1 MVSKRSVNTLVV
13 GGGFGGIAAAL
24 RCKALGHNV
33 TLVERLDKLGGRAQ
47 VLKIDGYKH
56 DMGPTVITAPFLFQE
71 LFQLFDENLDDH
83 LEFVPVSP
91 WYRFVFHNG
100 KEFNYSGDETQMD
113 EEIAK
118 FSTSDVK
125 NYKRLLQA
133 SKKIFDVGFS
143 KLAHVPFLT
152 VWSMMKQIPNLI
164 RLRADRTVSQ
174 FVKHYIENPL
184 LQRAFSIHPLL
195 VGGNPYSTTSIYSL
209 IHYLEKKWGIFF
221 CKGGTGELVEKLTE
235 LMERHGIIIKYNTE
249 VEKLSV
255 SDNRVTCA
263 YTKTNE
269 KIKFDN
275 IICNADP
282 PMVYK
287 NLLKMN
293 QEQSMGLKKWFP
305 SRLTNYSMG
314 LYVFFFGTTIKY
326 ENVAHHTIWLTE
338 RFEELL
344 SDIFDRKTLTEDFS
358 LYIHRPTATD
368 TSFAPP
374 NCDSFYVLCPVP
386 NLQASIDWDIEGK
399 RLRDRIVMALSKT
412 ILPKLEDYIIA
423 EHWMT
428 PREFK
433 ENYRCAYG
441 AGFSISPNLTQ
452 SAWFRYHNVD
462 TKLQNLYFVGA
473 GTHPGAGL
481 PGVLS
486 SAKVAEY
493 LLKKEA

>member
-100 KEFNYSGDETQMD
+100 KEFNYSGNETQMD

-249 VEKLSV
+249 VEKLLV
-255 SDNRVTCA
+255 RDNRVTCA

-269 KIKFDN
+269 KIEFDN

-287 NLLKMN
+287 HLLKVN
-293 QEQSMGLKKWFP
+293 QEQSMGFKKWFP

-314 LYVFFFGTTIKY
+314 LYVFFFWHD
-326 ENVAHHTIWLTE
+326 N
-338 RFEELL
+338 
-344 SDIFDRKTLTEDFS
+344 
-358 LYIHRPTATD
+358 
-368 TSFAPP
+368 
-374 NCDSFYVLCPVP
+374 
-386 NLQASIDWDIEGK
+386 
-399 RLRDRIVMALSKT
+399 
-412 ILPKLEDYIIA
+412 
-423 EHWMT
+423 
-428 PREFK
+428 
-433 ENYRCAYG
+433 
-441 AGFSISPNLTQ
+441 
-452 SAWFRYHNVD
+452 
-462 TKLQNLYFVGA
+462 
-473 GTHPGAGL
+473 
-481 PGVLS
+481 
-486 SAKVAEY
+486 
-493 LLKKEA
+493 

>member
-1 MVSKRSVNTLVV
+1 LAGNRSVNTLVI

-24 RCKALGHNV
+24 RCRALGHNV
-33 TLVERLDKLGGRAQ
+33 TIVERLDKLGGRAQ

-71 LFQLFDENLDDH
+71 LFQLFEENLEDH

-100 KEFNYSGDETQMD
+100 REFNYSGDDIQMD

-118 FSTSDVK
+118 FSTADIK
-125 NYKRLLQA
+125 NYKNLLQA

-152 VWSMMKQIPNLI
+152 VWSMIKQVPNLI
-164 RLRADRTVSQ
+164 RLRADRSVSQ
-174 FVKHYIENPL
+174 FVKHHIENPL

-221 CKGGTGELVEKLTE
+221 CKGGTGELVEKLTQ
-235 LMERHGIIIKYNTE
+235 LMERHGIIIKYNTD

-255 SDNRVTCA
+255 SDNRITCA

-269 KIKFDN
+269 KIEFDN

-282 PMVYK
+282 PFVYK
-287 NLLKMN
+287 HLLKVN
-293 QEQSMGLKKWFP
+293 QEQSMGLKKWLP

-326 ENVAHHTIWLTE
+326 EKVAHHTIWLTE

-344 SDIFDRKTLTEDFS
+344 SDIFDRKTLPEDFS

-399 RLRDRIVMALSKT
+399 RLRDRIVTALSKT
-412 ILPKLEDYIIA
+412 ILPKLEDYITA

-433 ENYRCAYG
+433 EDYRCTHG

-462 TKLQNLYFVGA
+462 SKLKNLYFVGA

-486 SAKVAEY
+486 SAKVAET
-493 LLKKEA
+493 LLKNGS

>member
-47 VLKIDGYKH
+47 VLEIDGYKH

-91 WYRFVFHNG
+91 WYRFVFHTG

-152 VWSMMKQIPNLI
+152 VWSMMKQIPHLI
-164 RLRADRTVSQ
+164 RLRADRTVYQ

-287 NLLKMN
+287 DLLKVN
-293 QEQSMGLKKWFP
+293 QERSMGLKKWFP

-412 ILPKLEDYIIA
+412 VLPKLEDYLIA
-423 EHWMT
+423 EHWVT
-428 PREFK
+428 PREFR

-441 AGFSISPNLTQ
+441 AGFSISPNLAQ

>member
-47 VLKIDGYKH
+47 VLEIDGYKH

-100 KEFNYSGDETQMD
+100 KEFNYSGNETQMD

-152 VWSMMKQIPNLI
+152 VWSMMKQIPHLI
-164 RLRADRTVSQ
+164 RLRADRTVYQ

-287 NLLKMN
+287 NLLKVN

-412 ILPKLEDYIIA
+412 VLPKLEDYIIA

-433 ENYRCAYG
+433 ENYLCAYG

>member
-47 VLKIDGYKH
+47 VLEIDGYKH

-100 KEFNYSGDETQMD
+100 KEFNYSGNETQMD

-152 VWSMMKQIPNLI
+152 VWSMMKQIPHLI
-164 RLRADRTVSQ
+164 RLRADRTVYQ

-287 NLLKMN
+287 NLLKVN
-293 QEQSMGLKKWFP
+293 QERSMGLKKWFP

-399 RLRDRIVMALSKT
+399 RLRDRIVIALSKT

-428 PREFK
+428 PREFR

-441 AGFSISPNLTQ
+441 AGFSISPNLAQ